1 MADPKPLWEV
11 MQSAYLAG
19 RKPGF
24 TDCHGYAAE
33 LRALADE
40 VVPEEPEPPSTDHHP
55 WPGAYQLMSDSRWEQ
70 RMATRALLLKA
81 AAEAE
86 GEP

>member
-1 MADPKPLWEV
+1 MMADKKPLWEV

-19 RKPGF
+19 CKPGF

-40 VVPEEPEPPSTDHHP
+40 VVPEHLCDACDEWDHR
-55 WPGAYQLMSDSRWEQ
+55 AIACDVIRQ
-70 RMATRALLLKA
+70 RLLDA
-81 AAEAE
+81 ANEAE
-86 GEP
+86 GGSDG